1 MQDPTPAVT
10 NAAELHAATVPV
22 LAHYLRRLD
31 HLLGSVAAHERRDEL
46 LGRRLAPDMFNL
58 AQQARI
64 ATGFA
69 LRIVAPLTGRA
80 GPEMEADDGIAM
92 LRANAAR
99 ALAHVDALCPADF
112 AAAPAAV
119 ETIAGEARLTFAP
132 LDFVRLYALPNFFF
146 HLAMLYALLRAAGL
160 AVGKPDFDG
169 WHSYPDGFS
178 FV

>member
-1 MQDPTPAVT
+1 MQDLTPA
-10 NAAELHAATVPV
+10 AATVLHGASVPV

-31 HLLGSVAAHERRDEL
+31 HLLGVVAADERCDEL

-69 LRIVAPLTGRA
+69 LRIVAPLTGRG
-80 GPEMEADDGIAM
+80 GPELEADDGIAM
-92 LRANAAR
+92 LRANAVR
-99 ALAHVDALCPADF
+99 ALAHVEALRPADF

-119 ETIAGEARLTFAP
+119 ETIAGAARLTFAP

-146 HLAMLYALLRAAGL
+146 HLAMVYALLRAAGL

-169 WHSYPDGFS
+169 WHAYATGFS

>member
-1 MQDPTPAVT
+1 MQDLTPAAAH
-10 NAAELHAATVPV
+10 AAELHRATVPV

-31 HLLGSVAAHERRDEL
+31 HLLGSAAADPRCDEL
-46 LGRRLAPDMFNL
+46 LANRLAPDMFNL
-58 AQQARI
+58 AQQARTV
-64 ATGFA
+64 TGFA
-69 LRIVAPLTGRA
+69 LRIVAPLTDSA
-80 GPEMEADDGIAM
+80 GPELEADDGIAM

-99 ALAHVDALCPADF
+99 ALAHVEALRPADF
-112 AAAPAAV
+112 TAAPAAV

-146 HLAMLYALLRAAGL
+146 HLAMVHALLRAAGL

-169 WHSYPDGFS
+169 WHRYAAGFS